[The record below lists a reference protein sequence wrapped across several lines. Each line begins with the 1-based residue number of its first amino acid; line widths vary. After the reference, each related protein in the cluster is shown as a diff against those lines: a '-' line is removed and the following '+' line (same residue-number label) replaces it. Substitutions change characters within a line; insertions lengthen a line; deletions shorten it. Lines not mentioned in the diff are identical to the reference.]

1 MHFDGR
7 FEKRDPIQVPM
18 YIESLNERR
27 IAEKTVAADISAHG
41 AQVAT
46 QRRWQ
51 AGEQVQVAPLKGE
64 IQLPARVVH
73 CRERADGTFCIGL
86 HFRGHAIDWDEWPRV

>member
-7 FEKRDPIQVPM
+7 FEKRDLIELPM

-27 IAEKTVAADISAHG
+27 VAEKTVAADISAHG

-46 QRRWQ
+46 QWRWQ
-51 AGEQVQVAPLKGE
+51 AGEQVLVVPSSGE
-64 IQLPARVVH
+64 LELSARVVY
-73 CRERADGTFCIGL
+73 CRARADGTFCVGL
-86 HFRGHAIDWDEWPRV
+86 HFRGHAIDWDKWPRG